1 MIAFAGQKIKNT
13 VKKTYT
19 LVYEITLCFPFNN
32 NESPHIKTIET
43 NIFLLGHIVRSRSA
57 NITASGFFRIDY
69 SLLFVVLSANASIVL
84 ILLQFKAFD
93 ANSSDSKSL
102 YNVLFSSNHSN

>member
-19 LVYEITLCFPFNN
+19 LVYEVTLCFPFN

-43 NIFLLGHIVRSRSA
+43 NILLLGHIVRSRSA

-84 ILLQFKAFD
+84 ILLQFKGYD
-93 ANSSDSKSL
+93 ANSSENKSL
-102 YNVLFSSNHSN
+102 YNVFFSSNHSN